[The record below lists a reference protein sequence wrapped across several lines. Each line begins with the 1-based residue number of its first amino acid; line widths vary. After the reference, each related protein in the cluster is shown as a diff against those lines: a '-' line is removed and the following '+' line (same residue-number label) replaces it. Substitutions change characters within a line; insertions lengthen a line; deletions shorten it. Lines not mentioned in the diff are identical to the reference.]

1 MKLLYTFALLSV
13 LLQPAQ
19 SQEAQS
25 QDDAALHV
33 TGWRLVWSA
42 EFQGPA
48 GSAPDP
54 AIWTYDLGTNNGW
67 GNNEKENYTNS
78 TGNAFLDGDGH
89 LVIQA
94 IATPNGGYT
103 SARLKTQG
111 LYSVTYG
118 KIEMRARI
126 PFGQGLWPAFWMLG
140 SDIDSVGWPHCGEID
155 IMENIGKEPST
166 VHGTVHGPGYSGGN
180 GIGAPFLLPD
190 GQRFA
195 DGFHTFAV
203 VWGPES
209 VDFLVDNTP
218 YKTVATADL
227 PPGAQWVFTHPFF
240 LILNVAVGGNW
251 PGYPDATTQFPQQM
265 VVDYIR
271 VYRNSFGRLLPP
283 RKR

>member
-1 MKLLYTFALLSV
+1 MKLLYTLALLPV
-13 LLQPAQ
+13 LFQPAR
-19 SQEAQS
+19 S
-25 QDDAALHV
+25 QDSAAASHATL
-33 TGWRLVWSA
+33 WRLVWSA

-54 AIWTYDLGTNNGW
+54 AIWTYDLGATGW

-78 TGNAFLDGDGH
+78 TDNAFLDGNGH
-89 LVIQA
+89 LIIQA

-111 LYSVTYG
+111 LYSLAYG
-118 KIEMRARI
+118 KIEMRARV
-126 PFGQGLWPAFWMLG
+126 PFGQGIWPAFWMLG
-140 SDIDSVGWPHCGEID
+140 NDIGSVGWPGCGEID

-180 GIGAPFLLPD
+180 GIGAPFLLQD

-195 DGFHTFAV
+195 DSFHTFAV

-209 VDFLVDNTP
+209 VDFLVDNTL
-218 YKTVATADL
+218 YKSVTPAGL

-251 PGYPDATTQFPQQM
+251 PGDPNATTQFPQQM
-265 VVDYIR
+265 VVEYVR
-271 VYRNSFGRLLPP
+271 VYGNSSGRLLPG
-283 RKR
+283 KR